1 MNNQPGFIPVI
12 SMFPSPIFPQF
23 IPTIIAPM
31 IPYNLIPPLQ
41 NNNYPHANS
50 QNNDESYQ
58 MPPGLSDQ
66 NMVYPSYG
74 PYYISQQNNNNNSCA
89 EGFNSTIHPYNYGNF
104 DNQDSEF
111 ASILNS
117 VYTSVW
123 DDENP
128 LKKNIHSEISVYQGE
143 NIQSEEWERFLF
155 GLQKQE
161 VNNLDSEN
169 AIFQK
174 LIENKRRESR
184 FSEFCDDDQIN
195 RTSFKFDD
203 FGVIHQRLRIMD
215 SYKVE
220 MNEGILKWEV
230 NEVENEEFS
239 NNQNTT
245 VKVHEFGVIQPI
257 GSGLVKQKG
266 STESDGEIGN
276 IKDLLSDN
284 EGEDEQKIEENN
296 DQEQPKNEENTCLQ
310 DLMSKDLNDQRGVD
324 LLETIRQL
332 QKQNLGPFFIDYQL
346 PENNNEE
353 KEKDASLQ
361 PLEDNNQQKKK
372 NKKKRKNKNRK
383 NIKKTTT
390 TIIENPELDTTL
402 KLQKTISTEDKQKTS
417 TTTIDNDDSEVTR
430 AKRILAELEEAINS
444 LENPKPKTT
453 AARNSKDYRENEDD
467 FKSGSERIETNHS
480 ASTDFGEQSST
491 ESGKNDQK
499 LSKAQK
505 KRLSKQKKQHMQS
518 INDYIESTSAIHKID
533 SNYIAMLS
541 SVLAEDPFALVK
553 LKEVVL
559 AQNANENTGMME
571 LGFTEEEIQEIE
583 EVNLELEKTLKRRM
597 NNESDSEHNSSN
609 YHDETDSPCGIK
621 YDDGEK
627 YYEIPEKNKRVM
639 PMPEFLGEDFY
650 KLHYGANGVGSE
662 RIVGIL
668 DEEPHISEDDLT
680 AISYLEEL
688 MKNRANFLADFGV
701 SGFGPFDE
709 EK

>member
-1 MNNQPGFIPVI
+1 MISMNNQPGFIPVI
-12 SMFPSPIFPQF
+12 SMFPSPMFPQF

-31 IPYNLIPPLQ
+31 IPYNLLPPLQ
-41 NNNYPHANS
+41 NNNYPLTNS
-50 QNNDESYQ
+50 QNNDENYQ

-66 NMVYPSYG
+66 NLVYPSYG
-74 PYYISQQNNNNNSCA
+74 PYYISQQNKSNNTCV
-89 EGFNSTIHPYNYGNF
+89 EGFNSAINPYNYGNI

-123 DDENP
+123 DDEMSPN
-128 LKKNIHSEISVYQGE
+128 KDFRTEISVYQGE
-143 NIQSEEWERFLF
+143 NIQPEGWERLLF

-161 VNNLDSEN
+161 MDNLDSEN

-184 FSEFCDDDQIN
+184 FTEYCDDDQIN
-195 RTSFKFDD
+195 GTSFKFDD
-203 FGVIHQRLRIMD
+203 FRAINQRLRIMD

-220 MNEGILKWEV
+220 MNEGVLKWEV
-230 NEVENEEFS
+230 NYDENEEFA
-239 NNQNTT
+239 NKEIINQNTT
-245 VKVHEFGVIQPI
+245 VKVHDFGAIQPA
-257 GSGLVKQKG
+257 GSGSMKQKA

-276 IKDLLSDN
+276 IKELLSDN
-284 EGEDEQKIEENN
+284 EDEQQINEENN
-296 DQEQPKNEENTCLQ
+296 KKDCLQ
-310 DLMSKDLNDQRGVD
+310 DLMTKDLNDQKGVD

-346 PENNNEE
+346 PETQNN
-353 KEKDASLQ
+353 SLQ
-361 PLEDNNQQKKK
+361 QENTLITKTVVANDNQQKKK
-372 NKKKRKNKNRK
+372 KNKKRKNKSRK
-383 NIKKTTT
+383 NTKKTTV
-390 TIIENPELDTTL
+390 IENPELQNTT
-402 KLQKTISTEDKQKTS
+402 STEDNPTKQKTS
-417 TTTIDNDDSEVTR
+417 MTTIENDDSEVTR

-444 LENPKPKTT
+444 LENPKPKTIL
-453 AARNSKDYRENEDD
+453 RNSKEFRENEDD

-491 ESGKNDQK
+491 ESGKNDQR
-499 LSKAQK
+499 LSRAQK

-559 AQNANENTGMME
+559 AQNANENPGMME

-597 NNESDSEHNSSN
+597 NDESDSEHNSS
-609 YHDETDSPCGIK
+609 YHHDTDSPCGIR
-621 YDDGEK
+621 YDDEK
-627 YYEIPEKNKRVM
+627 YYEIPEPHKRAM
-639 PMPEFLGEDFY
+639 PLPEFLGEDFY
-650 KLHYGANGVGSE
+650 KLHSGYGCGGE
-662 RIVGIL
+662 RIVDIL

-701 SGFGPFDE
+701 SGFGPFEE